1 MSSNVSRRSFF
12 KGAGLA
18 ALGGLSAAA
27 LSGCGHGYAAEAPA
41 NPSAGDFGGPSWL
54 GAPPV
59 IEESEIA
66 ETIDTE
72 VLVVGMG
79 TGGIPAMISAA
90 ENGARVLGIDRQGE
104 PRNVREDI
112 GAIDSRL
119 QQASFDEYPEL
130 RIEKK
135 EAVEDI
141 VRYANGFVSYDLVK
155 LWADE
160 SGAMVDW
167 LTDIIQRDGKMVMEF
182 EGGVG
187 DTSDPGR
194 DKAFATGHSP
204 QKTSAVAEDEEWGF
218 AESILAYAAEQGAET
233 RWYTEF
239 VKCET
244 DEAGRVTGV
253 IARDV
258 QGDRRYMRI
267 NASRGV
273 ILSTGGYGNNLEM
286 MEDRQAWNQKIRIA
300 APGSGGNPTGSGI
313 KAALWL
319 GATMDPLGAACTF
332 NRACVR
338 PDQYAGGG
346 VLGRWFWFGEQP
358 FLKLNLKGERFCN
371 ESGPYDYMLHSTIM
385 QPHQTYVDIWDAN
398 HAAQAEA
405 MDEVGCC
412 RLFPFPNGAKNNI
425 PMAVVDG
432 MIEKLIEDGY
442 VQKADTMEELA
453 EKLNLPVE
461 TTVASWKHYNEMAA
475 AGEDTDYYKE
485 KHRLMAIDTPPFYG
499 VRTGAWFLATLDGVT
514 IDTNM
519 HPCNE
524 DGDPIEGLYLTG
536 NDSGGSRSTLCRLL
550 AAAFSRRWPGAAV
563 GSCGDGRIPSGCP
576 TSARRRWEGGRRS
589 ASERGQR
596 AVRHGCPD
604 GAHHH
609 RRPQPLGRHYNG
621 GLGQRHLVSGLALG
635 RRRRH
640 AGQWRRSEHSGLGG
654 GHPRRA
660 AAGFRRLRD
669 HRPEA
674 LHLRRGHRR
683 HRSGARGS
691 VGGLGRWSR
700 DRTGDDPDAR
710 GPDGRGG
717 LCRPL
722 RDHRRGV
729 LPHAARGR
737 SVRHAR
743 PRPRPRL
750 YRGGAR
756 GVAQHREGPRE
767 ARLRE
772 ARHPLPP
779 RAARS
784 RGALALEGRR
794 PAPCWGRAAMGEGA
808 QR

>member
-1 MSSNVSRRSFF
+1 MSSNVTRRSFF

-27 LSGCGHGYAAEAPA
+27 LSGCGHGYAAAEPT

-59 IEESEIA
+59 IDEADIT

-90 ENGARVLGIDRQGE
+90 ENGAKVLGIDRQGT
-104 PRNVREDI
+104 PHNVREDI

-119 QQASFDEYPEL
+119 QQASFD
-130 RIEKK
+130 
-135 EAVEDI
+135 
-141 VRYANGFVSYDLVK
+141 
-155 LWADE
+155 
-160 SGAMVDW
+160 
-167 LTDIIQRDGKMVMEF
+167 VMEF

-204 QKTSAVAEDEEWGF
+204 QKTDAVAEDEEWGF

-233 RWYTEF
+233 RWYCEF
-239 VKCET
+239 IKCET
-244 DEAGRVTGV
+244 DDAGRVTGV

-258 QGDRRYMRI
+258 QGDRHYLRI
-267 NASRGV
+267 NASKGV

-286 MEDRQAWNQKIRIA
+286 MEDRQAWNQKIRIT

-332 NRACVR
+332 NRACVK
-338 PDQYAGGG
+338 PDQYAGDG

-405 MDEVGCC
+405 FDEVGCC

-425 PMAVVDG
+425 PMQVVDG
-432 MIEKLIEDGY
+432 MIDKLIEDGY

-519 HPCNE
+519 HPCDEN
-524 DGDPIEGLYLTG
+524 GDPIEGLYLTG
-536 NDSGGSRSTLCRLL
+536 NDSGGFFSVSYPNLLTGLACGRTMTFGRRAGML
-550 AAAFSRRWPGAAV
+550 AA
-563 GSCGDGRIPSGCP
+563 
-576 TSARRRWEGGRRS
+576 T
-589 ASERGQR
+589 GQ
-596 AVRHGCPD
+596 A
-604 GAHHH
+604 
-609 RRPQPLGRHYNG
+609 
-621 GLGQRHLVSGLALG
+621 
-635 RRRRH
+635 
-640 AGQWRRSEHSGLGG
+640 
-654 GHPRRA
+654 
-660 AAGFRRLRD
+660 
-669 HRPEA
+669 
-674 LHLRRGHRR
+674 
-683 HRSGARGS
+683 
-691 VGGLGRWSR
+691 
-700 DRTGDDPDAR
+700 
-710 GPDGRGG
+710 
-717 LCRPL
+717 
-722 RDHRRGV
+722 
-729 LPHAARGR
+729 
-737 SVRHAR
+737 
-743 PRPRPRL
+743 
-750 YRGGAR
+750 
-756 GVAQHREGPRE
+756 
-767 ARLRE
+767 
-772 ARHPLPP
+772 
-779 RAARS
+779 
-784 RGALALEGRR
+784 
-794 PAPCWGRAAMGEGA
+794 
-808 QR
+808 

>member
-1 MSSNVSRRSFF
+1 MSIDEE
-12 KGAGLA
+12 KGAAGGPAPKKRPKRGWIVAGLVA
-18 ALGGLSAAA
+18 AIIVVAGAGFWVWHEQPSFCNAICHSPMDYYVETYDSGDPNLGVTVHAKAGESCLDCHTAELTTQISEVMRLGVRQLSHDRRRHHARHRQSSSPASSSAREPSATEASPLTRSPRACGDSPATTRSTTRIPAIEDMALECGDCHKAHENQVLVCNECHDLTLPEGWEAPNVRVTLPAAASSRAPASRPWAALSAAA
-27 LSGCGHGYAAEAPA
+27 RSPAAGTATPPRSPT
-41 NPSAGDFGGPSWL
+41 NPSTGDFGGPSWL

-59 IEESEIA
+59 IDEADIA
-66 ETIDTE
+66 ETIETE

-90 ENGARVLGIDRQGE
+90 ENGARVLGIDRQGT
-104 PRNVREDI
+104 PHNVREDI

-119 QQASFDEYPEL
+119 QQASFDEFPEF

-141 VRYANGFVSYDLVK
+141 VRYANGFVNYDLVK

-167 LTDIIQRDGKMVMEF
+167 LTDIIQRDGKLVMEF

-204 QKTSAVAEDEEWGF
+204 QKTDAVAEDEEWGF
-218 AESILAYAAEQGAET
+218 AESILAYAAEQGAEV

-239 VKCET
+239 IKCET
-244 DEAGRVTGV
+244 DESGRVTGV

-258 QGDRRYMRI
+258 QGERPYLRI
-267 NASRGV
+267 NASKGV

-332 NRACVR
+332 NRACVK
-338 PDQYAGGG
+338 PDQYAGDG

-405 MDEVGCC
+405 FDEVGCC

-425 PMAVVDG
+425 PMQVVDG

-519 HPCNE
+519 HPCDEN
-524 DGDPIEGLYLTG
+524 GDPIEGLYLTG
-536 NDSGGSRSTLCRLL
+536 NDSGGFFSVSYPNLLTGLACGRTMTFGRRAGML
-550 AAAFSRRWPGAAV
+550 AA
-563 GSCGDGRIPSGCP
+563 
-576 TSARRRWEGGRRS
+576 T
-589 ASERGQR
+589 GQ
-596 AVRHGCPD
+596 A
-604 GAHHH
+604 
-609 RRPQPLGRHYNG
+609 
-621 GLGQRHLVSGLALG
+621 
-635 RRRRH
+635 
-640 AGQWRRSEHSGLGG
+640 
-654 GHPRRA
+654 
-660 AAGFRRLRD
+660 
-669 HRPEA
+669 
-674 LHLRRGHRR
+674 
-683 HRSGARGS
+683 
-691 VGGLGRWSR
+691 
-700 DRTGDDPDAR
+700 
-710 GPDGRGG
+710 
-717 LCRPL
+717 
-722 RDHRRGV
+722 
-729 LPHAARGR
+729 
-737 SVRHAR
+737 
-743 PRPRPRL
+743 
-750 YRGGAR
+750 
-756 GVAQHREGPRE
+756 
-767 ARLRE
+767 
-772 ARHPLPP
+772 
-779 RAARS
+779 
-784 RGALALEGRR
+784 
-794 PAPCWGRAAMGEGA
+794 
-808 QR
+808 